1 MTRGIPHP
9 ENLKPVQTA
18 DEAREKGRRGGIAS
32 GKARKRRALYR
43 EILQD
48 MMAQPIKVPFQDG
61 LLCADEAICLAQV
74 RKAAVE
80 GDTAAAAW
88 CRDTMG
94 QKPKEEFTGSL
105 SLPVIVDDLIPRK
118 AETGLKRG
126 TKRGKRK
133 VK

>member
-18 DEAREKGRRGGIAS
+18 DEAREKGRKGGLSS
-32 GKARKRRALYR
+32 GVVRRRKALFRD
-43 EILQD
+43 ILQD
-48 MMAQPIKVPFQDG
+48 IMACKINSPFSWTP
-61 LLCADEAICLAQV
+61 LPADEAICLAQV
-74 RKAAVE
+74 SKAAQ
-80 GDTAAAAW
+80 GDTNAAAW

-94 QKPKEEFTGSL
+94 QKPKEEIMGTV
-105 SLPVIVDDLIPRK
+105 SLPVIVDDLISRPP
-118 AETGLKRG
+118 TGAKQG